1 MDHRKLSQFLALA
14 QQLHFAKAAAQLHIS
29 APTLSRNI
37 RMLEDEVG
45 AVLFDRNKRSVQ
57 LTKQGKAFET
67 YAQNT
72 LTEWQRFR
80 ASIGETGVNLSGELT
95 LYSSVT
101 ATYSFC
107 YQLLRS
113 IAKSYPQIEVKLST
127 GDPALAVEKVLSG
140 EADIAIAAKPDEL
153 HPQLAFHFLGS
164 SPLIFIGPNDNGEL
178 ATVIAQHKKNI
189 AELPLGKMPFI
200 VPEQGLS
207 KKRLAAWWKEHQ
219 IKPQIYSHVAG
230 NEAVV
235 SMVSLGF
242 GIALIPEIVVEN
254 SPLKDKV
261 QKLDVFSSVA
271 AFEIGVV
278 VKKQYLQ
285 QPIGNAI
292 WQLITAE

>member
-1 MDHRKLSQFLALA
+1 MDHRKLTQFVALA

-37 RMLEDEVG
+37 RMLEEEVG
-45 AVLFDRNKRSVQ
+45 AVLFDRNKRTVQ
-57 LTKQGKAFET
+57 LTKQGKAFEV
-67 YAQNT
+67 YAHNT

-80 ASIGETGVNLSGELT
+80 ASMSETGANLSGEIALF
-95 LYSSVT
+95 SSVT

-107 YQLLRS
+107 YQLLRA
-113 IAKSYPQIEVKLST
+113 IAKTYPQIEVKLST
-127 GDPALAVEKVLSG
+127 GDPALAVEKVQVG

-153 HPQLAFHFLGS
+153 SPQLAFHYLGS
-164 SPLIFIGPNDNGEL
+164 SPLIFIGPNDNSEL
-178 ATVIAQHKKNI
+178 ANIIAEHKKTL
-189 AELPLGKMPFI
+189 APLPFNHMPFI

-261 QKLDVFSSVA
+261 QKFDVFSGVA
-271 AFEIGVV
+271 PFEIGVV

-285 QPIGNAI
+285 QPIGNAV
-292 WQLITAE
+292 WQLISAQ